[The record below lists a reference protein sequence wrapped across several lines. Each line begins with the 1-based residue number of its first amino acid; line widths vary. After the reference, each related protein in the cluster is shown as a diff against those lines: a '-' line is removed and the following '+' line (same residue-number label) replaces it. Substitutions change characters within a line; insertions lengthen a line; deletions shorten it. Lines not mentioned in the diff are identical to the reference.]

1 MLYLE
6 DFVMLLKHGED
17 VDHAEFY
24 CLPDVNLGSLDPL
37 SFPCKVHNLL
47 RASLKQDT
55 AGG

>member
-24 CLPDVNLGSLDPL
+24 CLPDMNLGSLDPL
-37 SFPCKVHNLL
+37 SFPRKVHDLL